1 MRPKFSMIGQIKKG
15 NPLYAREESS
25 AFDVATRLLDTG
37 HTGMPVI
44 DETDRVIGVISEQD
58 ILRAL
63 REPTPLQSI
72 RAKEIMTPI
81 AIVVDE
87 TATLEEAS
95 QAMEDLQIHRLPVV
109 RGEKL
114 IGTVTRHDLIRAWL
128 GLSVEAA

>member
-1 MRPKFSMIGQIKKG
+1 MRPKFGTIGQIKKG
-15 NPLYAREESS
+15 NPLYAREGSS

-44 DETDRVIGVISEQD
+44 DETDRVIGVVSEQD

-63 REPTPLQSI
+63 RGSQPLETLQVN
-72 RAKEIMTPI
+72 EIMTPI

-95 QAMEDLQIHRLPVV
+95 EAMEDLQIHRLPVV

-114 IGTVTRHDLIRAWL
+114 VGTITRHDLIRAWL
-128 GLSVEAA
+128 GLNVEAA